1 MKRCLILGAGEYYGK
16 KIHTDKEDFVIA
28 ADGGYNAAI
37 KNNITPDLFVGDLD
51 SCDSEIEA
59 KEKLVLPAVKNDTDT
74 LAAIRTGLERGYTE
88 FHIYGGTGGRI
99 DHTLANIQSLIFL
112 SKNGAIGFLHSN
124 EQLVTS
130 ITDSSLEISPL
141 PCGYVSVFS
150 DSKATGVFESG
161 MKYSLENAE
170 LKSDFPVGASN
181 ELCGERALI
190 SVEKGTLIITLPEN
204 AEVIYG

>member
-1 MKRCLILGAGEYYGK
+1 MKRCLILGAGEYYGER
-16 KIHTDKEDFVIA
+16 IIADKEDFIIA
-28 ADGGYNAAI
+28 ADGGYNAAVENKI
-37 KNNITPDLFVGDLD
+37 IPDLFVGDFD
-51 SCDSEIEA
+51 SCDSEVEV
-59 KEKLVLPAVKNDTDT
+59 KERLVLPVIKNDTDT

-88 FHIYGGTGGRI
+88 FHIYGGAGGRI

-112 SKNGAIGFLHSN
+112 SKNGAIGFLHSDK
-124 EQLVTS
+124 QLVTS
-130 ITDSSLEISPL
+130 ITDSSLEIAPM

-150 DSKATGVFESG
+150 DSVATGVFESG

-170 LKSDFPVGASN
+170 LTSDFPIGTSN
-181 ELCGERALI
+181 ELCGKRAYI